1 MIALV
6 LLAALASEP
15 DARAILERATDA
27 AKTSVNYRME
37 SVVTTETR
45 GSGLQQKLEMTV
57 KTAVGTNGRIRV
69 GIQNGVTPMLF
80 VSDGRKSSVYL
91 PQLKQYTESRTSSL
105 QNESF
110 TAGTDVVKH
119 LVSAKFIREEPVEVD
134 GEQIPCFLVHG
145 QYSDAATKTQRDVWV
160 DKNRN
165 FVLRMESKTSVQS
178 AILSAPMETIRN
190 LKVTSLKTS
199 VFIPDEEFAFKPPE
213 GAKPRAAGPIQGP
226 PIPAAGQ
233 GVYRIGGGV
242 SAPRLRS
249 KVEPRFS
256 DEARRAQIQGTV
268 VLYVVVGEDG
278 IPRDMKVLRSLEPSL
293 DRNAIEAVQQWR
305 FNPGLKDGK
314 PVAVQATIEVNF
326 RLPDKPPAQS
336 PSLQSVSEPKP

>member
-1 MIALV
+1 
-6 LLAALASEP
+6 
-15 DARAILERATDA
+15 
-27 AKTSVNYRME
+27 
-37 SVVTTETR
+37 
-45 GSGLQQKLEMTV
+45 
-57 KTAVGTNGRIRV
+57 
-69 GIQNGVTPMLF
+69 
-80 VSDGRKSSVYL
+80 
-91 PQLKQYTESRTSSL
+91 L

-110 TAGTDVVKH
+110 TAGADVIKH
-119 LVSAKFIREEPVEVD
+119 LVSAKFIREESVEVD

-145 QYSDAATKTQRDVWV
+145 EYSDASTKTERDVWV

-190 LKVTSLKTS
+190 LRVTSLKTG

-213 GAKPRAAGPIQGP
+213 GAKPRATGPIQVPGLQPGP

-242 SAPRLRS
+242 SAPRLS
-249 KVEPRFS
+249 FKVEPRYS
-256 DEARRAQIQGTV
+256 DAARQAKVQGTV

-278 IPRDMKVLRSLEPSL
+278 VPRDMKVLRSLEPSL

-336 PSLQSVSEPKP
+336 PSLQSISNP